1 MQTSTSRI
9 LVLSVLFDSIVQR
22 GERKRSH
29 LGSLVRKFPDPVLAS
44 PWIPDRKQSVT
55 PSFHAAF
62 SVVGNGI
69 SDSHIWLFSL
79 CSVSWSVPWPEEFF
93 GFPFAFPFIVPTAIS
108 LCYHHL
114 EKVRKWSSRVSSV
127 IGAEWQWSCPGQC
140 WPEEV
145 WCRSAVCNRTPT
157 CFPSFPDPGV

>member
-62 SVVGNGI
+62 SVVGNWDIWLPHLAFFLVFCELVCTLTWGI
-69 SDSHIWLFSL
+69 LWISFCIPFYCSNSHIPVLPSPGEGQEMKQQSVL
-79 CSVSWSVPWPEEFF
+79 C
-93 GFPFAFPFIVPTAIS
+93 
-108 LCYHHL
+108 H
-114 EKVRKWSSRVSSV
+114 RSRVAV
-127 IGAEWQWSCPGQC
+127 IMP
-140 WPEEV
+140 
-145 WCRSAVCNRTPT
+145 RTVLT
-157 CFPSFPDPGV
+157 GRGLV